1 MESVLSKQRVPHLK
15 ARFSKYTGLMYILP
29 WIIGFTV
36 LQFYA
41 IATSL
46 YYSFTDY
53 SMGKNTNWVGLQ
65 NYIDIFT
72 KDYDFAKSARV
83 TFIYVL
89 IAVPLKLLFALF
101 IAVVLN
107 QKLRGINLFR
117 TAYYIPSILTGSVSI
132 AILWKAL
139 FLKDGYVNVIF
150 SYLGIPPVSW
160 YGTPTMALFTIS
172 LLTVWQFGSSMVLFL
187 AGLQQIPNSL
197 YEAGRVDGAGKL
209 KQFFKITLPMLSP
222 TIFFNII
229 MQTINAFQE
238 FTSPAIVTHGGPV
251 KGTYLYG
258 LKLYEEGFQNF
269 RMGYACSLSWLLFI
283 VIMIFTLVMFT
294 SSSRWVYYADGGEDG
309 E

>member
-197 YEAGRVDGAGKL
+197 YEAGRVDGASKL

>member
-72 KDYDFAKSARV
+72 KDYDFVKSARV

-197 YEAGRVDGAGKL
+197 YEAGRVDGASKL
-209 KQFFKITLPMLSP
+209 MQFFKITLPMLSP